1 MGKPVFI
8 VALTPPDGDAPVAV
22 EVRAS
27 NRREAEVL
35 ARGQYPDHRR
45 TGKVRR
51 IATALPASRARRR
64 AADAT
69 PRDNARA

>member
-8 VALTPPDGDAPVAV
+8 VAMTPPDGDAPVEV

-35 ARGQYPDHRR
+35 ARGQFPDHRR
-45 TGKVRR
+45 IGKVRR
-51 IATALPASRARRR
+51 IASPAGQPRASPSGRRE
-64 AADAT
+64 AA
-69 PRDNARA
+69 R